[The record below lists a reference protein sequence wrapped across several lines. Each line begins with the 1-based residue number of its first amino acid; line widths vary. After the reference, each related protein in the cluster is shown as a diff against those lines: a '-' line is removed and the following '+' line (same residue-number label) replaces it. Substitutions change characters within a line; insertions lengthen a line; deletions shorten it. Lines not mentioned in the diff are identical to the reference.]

1 VRGCGIAG
9 GLEMRVLLAVC
20 FAIAMNAVAC
30 AEGLVAWGKGAGSGS
45 CAKYAQAYRSAPD
58 HNFYLSWALGYMSG
72 INSSNKDAF
81 FDLNANT
88 PEEMMRYLRQYCD
101 ANPLA
106 DYEIG
111 VRHLLNTLPVYQ
123 RDKK

>member
-1 VRGCGIAG
+1 
-9 GLEMRVLLAVC
+9 MRVLLAAY

-30 AEGLVAWGKGAGSGS
+30 AEEIVAWGKGAGSGS

-58 HNFYLSWALGYMSG
+58 QTDNFYLSWTLGYMSG
-72 INSSNKDAF
+72 INSLNKDVF

-101 ANPLA
+101 AYPLA